1 MRPEAFPRMAGMY
14 ENKMEKTNMKTV
26 KKIQYLP
33 GVQSWLVRR
42 SDGTLSVRK
51 VADKDNQT
59 GRRALVQVADA
70 TGLVLSRIQKMAG
83 VEA

>member
-1 MRPEAFPRMAGMY
+1 MY

-33 GVQSWLVRR
+33 GVQSWLVRL